1 MEAAQT
7 LMDEIALLRRESRAY
22 SLAEE
27 SEMGG
32 ILRRALEG
40 MEIFASTCEIIS
52 TLLKYLYF
60 IMVDFGDLDIA
71 SKKMRDSFESMQIR
85 S

>member
-7 LMDEIALLRRESRAY
+7 LMDEIALLRRKSWAY

-27 SEMGG
+27 SELGG
-32 ILRRALEG
+32 ILRRALED

-52 TLLKYLYF
+52 TLLKHPYL
-60 IMVDFGDLDIA
+60 
-71 SKKMRDSFESMQIR
+71 
-85 S
+85 